1 MDKRDY
7 EWHYF
12 IGGDCALIRR
22 KYGGAIARI
31 YQREQGIYEAMILR
45 EHNPYKTVPLGV
57 FNDSNEAQEVIH
69 QVLEPVW
76 EKT

>member
-7 EWHYF
+7 EWHYY
-12 IGGDCALIRR
+12 IGGNCSLTRR
-22 KYGGAIARI
+22 KYGGHLATIEHI
-31 YQREQGIYEAMILR
+31 EQGVYEAVVYRDQHLGKPIS
-45 EHNPYKTVPLGV
+45 VGV

-69 QVLEPVW
+69 QVLEPLW